1 MESSFNIVIDLLY
14 LAKQNDVEII
24 LNEDRLQLKIP
35 EGKQVDQQLIEDI
48 RNNKQAIIEYL
59 GNDNFK
65 SASVS
70 ENHNII
76 TAFDREKTQWVSLSF
91 SQERM
96 WFIDQLEGS
105 VQYHVP
111 ALLRLTGNLNTQA
124 LEHAFKTIISRHEI
138 LRTIYKEENG
148 TVLQAIREKDDWQME
163 FVEGNVYCNEEHLQ
177 QYAGELVRKP
187 FNLADDYMLR
197 ATLIKVTGLDHIL
210 VVTVHHIASDA
221 WSLSVLIREIVE
233 LYGSFIEKRAAQL
246 LASQLQY
253 ADFAVWQRSY
263 LQGNL
268 LDKKLGYWQSKL
280 DGAAPLRLPTDFE
293 RPAINTSKGASATFT
308 VDKELSFKLKELSQQ
323 QNASLFMTML
333 AIFKVLL
340 YRYSGQSD
348 ISVGTSIA
356 NRPQK
361 EIENLVGFFVNTISL
376 RDEVNGDSNF
386 VSLLQQVRSTTME
399 AYDNQDVPFEKVVEL
414 VAKERS
420 GGKSSLFQ
428 VMLVLQN
435 TGETPELKLGNLTFS
450 TLAHKHATSKFDI
463 TFFLTETPGG
473 IQGSLEYST
482 ELYTADTIT
491 QMVNHYKQLMHSA
504 VSNPLEKVGLLS
516 MLSKEEENNYTKVIN
531 TAAVE
536 YPSEKSLIDLFEE
549 QVTITPG
556 NSALIFESETITYQ
570 QLNERSNQL
579 AHALIEKGVKS
590 GMLVPLF
597 VERSADMIVG
607 MMGILKA
614 GGAYVPVDTDFP
626 AERVNYMLTDIAATV
641 IVCSSA
647 TYINLPETSGLT
659 VLTTSNQTDHSKE
672 NPEIKP
678 AANDTAY
685 VIYTSGST
693 GKPKGVM
700 ISHRNLA
707 DYYFGLKKFTP
718 VSTCKSFALV
728 SSIATDLGNTVI
740 YASLLSGGALHLF
753 TKETIS
759 NIELLQDYFETN
771 AIDCLK
777 IVPSHWQALS
787 TEADLLLPRK
797 LIIFGGEALPAAIAA
812 TINAESDCTVV
823 NHYGPTETTIGK
835 LLHAVKEGNDYSKTI
850 PIGKPFSNT
859 SIYILTKELQLCP
872 TGVAGQLFIAGDGL
886 SQGYWNNIELTKE
899 KFIHNPFVLDQGS
912 LMYGTGD
919 QVKYQKDG
927 NVMFLGRVDDQVKIR
942 GYRIELGE
950 IESAINQIA
959 GVSQAVVLAGDDV
972 HGNKR
977 LEGYIVPDGYFNREG
992 ILDALRQN
1000 LPDYMVPGILVSV
1013 ESMPLMANGKIDR
1026 KALAEMEAKETGA
1039 GAYVAPGNEVEVKLA
1054 AIWEEIL
1061 EVEQVGVNDD
1071 FFELGGHSLLAV
1083 RLVSAIRKAFE
1094 IDFPLNDVFIYPTIA
1109 GIATN
1114 ISAKSNNSKDTSTT
1128 YKYLVPVKTGGDKIP
1143 LYIICG
1149 GGGTATRFKRF
1160 AGMLDDDQPVF
1171 ALQPIVDNAEHKIHV
1186 SMEEIANKFI
1196 EEIMIGNPDGP
1207 YALSGH
1213 CVGGVI
1219 AFEMAKQLEA
1229 KGKKVHLLAMFD
1241 TFIRIIKKDPPATLK
1256 NFYNIPLNTKRLLSK
1271 AMLKLDFEIFLLRRH
1286 TKKAINYKAKYFKTI
1301 LRNLKSKPEKGN
1313 LDFVGLE
1320 IFNESSEVYRA
1331 ASRNYKLERYEGEM
1345 LMFYA
1350 KERYYFTD
1358 VNNNIRYKKI
1368 YINEYAKKVWQ
1379 QYATSI
1385 IIYEIDGDHSDIFES
1400 THGNQFANLLQEQL
1414 NRPVKP

>member
-1 MESSFNIVIDLLY
+1 MKSAIRIVIDLLY
-14 LAKQNDVEII
+14 IAKQNGVEII
-24 LNEDRLQLKIP
+24 LNEDKLQLKILD
-35 EGKQVDQQLIEDI
+35 GKQVDPKLIEDI
-48 RNNKQAIIEYL
+48 RNNKQAVIDYL
-59 GNDNFK
+59 SNDHFK
-65 SASVS
+65 SSAVA

-76 TAFDREKTQWVSLSF
+76 TSFDRDKMPWAPLSF

-111 ALLRLTGNLNTQA
+111 ALLRLTGKLDTQA
-124 LEHAFKTIISRHEI
+124 FQFAFKTIIKRHEI

-148 TVLQAIREKDDWQME
+148 TVLQAIREEDDWEMSI
-163 FVEGNVYCNEEHLQ
+163 VEGKEFFKEEALQ

-187 FNLADDYMLR
+187 FNLAQDYMLR
-197 ATLIKVTGLDHIL
+197 ATLIHITDQDHVL

-221 WSLSVLIREIVE
+221 WSLSILIGEIVE
-233 LYGSFIEKRAAQL
+233 LYGSYIEKRTAQL
-246 LASQLQY
+246 PVPQLQY

-263 LQGNL
+263 LLGDL
-268 LDKKLGYWQSKL
+268 LDKKIRYWEAKL
-280 DGAAPLRLPTDFE
+280 DGAAPLQLPTDFE
-293 RPAINTSKGASATFT
+293 RPAVNTSKGASATFT
-308 VDKELSFKLKELSQQ
+308 VDKELSIKLKEFSQQ

-361 EIENLVGFFVNTISL
+361 EIESLVGYFVNTLSL
-376 RDEVNGDSNF
+376 RDEVNADGSF
-386 VSLLQQVRSTTME
+386 VSLLQQVRATTME
-399 AYDNQDVPFEKVVEL
+399 AYDNQDLPFEKVVEL
-414 VAKERS
+414 VTKERS
-420 GGKSSLFQ
+420 GGTASLFR

-435 TGETPELKLGNLTFS
+435 TGETPELKLGDLTLS
-450 TLAHKHATSKFDI
+450 PLTHKHATSKFDI
-463 TFFLTETPGG
+463 TFFLTETPAG

-491 QMVNHYKQLMHSA
+491 QMVNHYKQLMLSA
-504 VSNPLEKVGLLS
+504 VSGPLEKVGLLS
-516 MLSKEEENNYTKVIN
+516 MLSKEEENTYIKVIN
-531 TAAVE
+531 TATVD
-536 YPSEKSLIDLFEE
+536 YPSHKSIVILFEE
-549 QVTITPG
+549 QVANAPDNT
-556 NSALIFESETITYQ
+556 ALVFESQTITYQ

-579 AHALIEKGVKS
+579 ANALLEKGIKP
-590 GMLVPLF
+590 GMPVPLF
-597 VERSADMIVG
+597 VERSAEMLVG

-614 GGAYVPVDTDFP
+614 GGAYVPIDTDFP
-626 AERVNYMLTDIAATV
+626 AERVSYMLTDTAATL
-641 IVCSSA
+641 IVCSKLSCLS
-647 TYINLPETSGLT
+647 LPETTGLT
-659 VLTTSNQTDHSKE
+659 ILTTETPDYFSKE
-672 NPEIKP
+672 NLENKP

-740 YASLLSGGALHLF
+740 YTSLLSGGALHLF
-753 TKETIS
+753 TKETVS
-759 NIELLQDYFETN
+759 SIEQLHEYFEN
-771 AIDCLK
+771 NVIDCLK

-787 TEADLLLPRK
+787 SGEDLLLPEK
-797 LIIFGGEALPAAIAA
+797 LLLFGGEMLPAAIAK
-812 TINAESDCTVV
+812 TINTKSYCTVV

-835 LLHAVKEGNDYSKTI
+835 LLHVVNEENNYGKTI

-872 TGVAGQLFIAGDGL
+872 IGVPGQLFIAGDGL
-886 SQGYWNNIELTKE
+886 SPGYWNNNELTEE
-899 KFIHNPFVLDQGS
+899 KFIRNPFVTGERS
-912 LMYGTGD
+912 MMYGTGD
-919 QVKYQKDG
+919 QVKYLKDG
-927 NVMFLGRVDDQVKIR
+927 NVLFLGRVDDQVKIR

-950 IESAINQIA
+950 IETALNQIA
-959 GVSQAVVLAGDDV
+959 GVSQAVVLAVDDV

-977 LEGYIVPDGYFNREG
+977 LEGYIVPDGAFNREV
-992 ILDALRQN
+992 IIDALRKN
-1000 LPDYMVPGILVSV
+1000 LPEYMVPGILV
-1013 ESMPLMANGKIDR
+1013 EIEKMPLLANGKIDR
-1026 KALAEMEAKETGA
+1026 KVLAATETKETGA
-1039 GAYVAPGNEVEVKLA
+1039 DAYVSAGNEVEAKLTN
-1054 AIWEEIL
+1054 IWQEIL
-1061 EVEQVGVNDD
+1061 EVEKVGVNDD

-1083 RLVSAIRKAFE
+1083 RLVSAIRKTFQ
-1094 IDFPLNDVFIYPTIA
+1094 IDFPLNDIFIFPTIA
-1109 GIATN
+1109 GIAN
-1114 ISAKSNNSKDTSTT
+1114 SISANSSDSIDILPR
-1128 YKYLVPVKTGGDKIP
+1128 YKYLVRVKAGGNKIP

-1149 GGGTATRFKRF
+1149 GGGTATRFKKF
-1160 AGMLDDDQPVF
+1160 SGMLDEDQPVY
-1171 ALQPIVDNAEHKIHV
+1171 ALQPIVDNAEHTVHV

-1219 AFEMAKQLEA
+1219 AFEMARQLEA
-1229 KGKKVHLLAMFD
+1229 KGKKVHMLAMFD

-1256 NFYNIPLNTKRLLSK
+1256 NLYNIPLNTKRLFSK
-1271 AMLKLDFEIFLLRRH
+1271 ALLKLDFEMFLLRKH
-1286 TKKAINYKAKYFKTI
+1286 TRKAIRYKTRSFKTI
-1301 LRNLKSKPEKGN
+1301 LRNLRSKPEKGN
-1313 LDFVGLE
+1313 LEFVGLE

-1331 ASRNYKLERYEGEM
+1331 ASRNYKLEHYDGEIC
-1345 LMFYA
+1345 MFYA

-1358 VNNNIRYKKI
+1358 VNNGIRYKKI
-1368 YINEYAKKVWQ
+1368 FINEYAKKVWQ

-1385 IIYEIDGDHSDIFES
+1385 TIFEVEGDHSDIFES
-1400 THGNQFANLLQEQL
+1400 THGNQFAHLLQDQL
-1414 NRPVKP
+1414 NRPIKV